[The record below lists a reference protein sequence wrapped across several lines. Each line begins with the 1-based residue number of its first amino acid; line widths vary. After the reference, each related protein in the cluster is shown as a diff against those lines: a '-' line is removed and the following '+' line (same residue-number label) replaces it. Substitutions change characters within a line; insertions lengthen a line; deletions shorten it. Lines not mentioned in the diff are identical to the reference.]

1 MSQNKDVIFKLRK
14 IMELRRKT
22 IMANK
27 KAMKSYLV
35 EYQKSLV
42 LEKELK
48 IEQQVIRS
56 AINLLQYGDSPPQD
70 ELTEEISLNNA
81 SNRDSNIV
89 SSDEE

>member
-1 MSQNKDVIFKLRK
+1 
-14 IMELRRKT
+14 
-22 IMANK
+22 MANK

>member
-1 MSQNKDVIFKLRK
+1 
-14 IMELRRKT
+14 MELRRKT

-42 LEKELK
+42 LEKELQ
-48 IEQQVIRS
+48 IEQRVIRS
-56 AINLLQYGDSPPQD
+56 AISLLQYGDSPPQD
-70 ELTEEISLNNA
+70 ELTKEISLNNA
-81 SNRDSNIV
+81 PNRDLNIV